1 MTKLALNK
9 FDVAERQLL
18 QAIRMFFR
26 EEDPVSIHTLA
37 EAAAQ
42 ILNDIS
48 PDFKAIQL
56 FRNADY
62 IREES
67 KKEWFYHLSKS
78 KNFFK
83 HADRDKDAIHE
94 FNDINNH
101 FSLFDA
107 LNKHVQIKRKW
118 MPETVAFWG
127 WFCMEY
133 PDLIKEDAEMP
144 GQKLDFKK
152 IGLTLSHNRK
162 SLISEIIETARRYP
176 DTLPGVT
183 YEYGL

>member
-1 MTKLALNK
+1 MAKLALNK

-26 EEDPVSIHTLA
+26 EEEPVSIHTLA
-37 EAAAQ
+37 EAATQ

-48 PDFKAIQL
+48 SDFNAIQL
-56 FRNADY
+56 FRNAAY

-67 KKEWFYHLSKS
+67 KKEWFYHLNKS

-83 HADRDKDAIHE
+83 HADKDKDAIHE
-94 FNDINNH
+94 FNDESNH

-107 LNKHVQIKRKW
+107 LNLHLQIKRRW
-118 MPETVAFWG
+118 MPETVAFWA

-133 PDLIKEDAEMP
+133 PDLIKEDAEMQ
-144 GQKLDFKK
+144 GQQIDFKK
-152 IGLTLSHNRK
+152 ISLIISHNRK
-162 SLISEIIETARRYP
+162 SLISEIIETARKNP
-176 DTLPGVT
+176 DTLPGVS